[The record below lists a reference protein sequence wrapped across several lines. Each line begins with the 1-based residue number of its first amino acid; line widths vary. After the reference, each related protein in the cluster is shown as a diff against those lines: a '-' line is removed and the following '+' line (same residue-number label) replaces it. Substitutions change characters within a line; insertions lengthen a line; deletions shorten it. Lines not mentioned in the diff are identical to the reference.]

1 MVDNASVN
9 NIVVATDEIAGVH
22 YQKVKIV
29 VGEADNTAYVNDA
42 NPFPV
47 EVVSGGGS
55 AVTEYAEG
63 ATDASITGPAIMW
76 EDTSDT
82 LRPVS
87 AAKPLPVGDAGG
99 SLTVDGTVT
108 VNALPAGTNNIG
120 DVDVLSV
127 VPGTAATNAGK
138 AVDSAAGATDTGVA
152 VLAVRDDTLGAL
164 TPVDGDYTHLRVNNQ
179 GALHVTGISG
189 GGGDATAANQT
200 TIIGHLDGVEGLL
213 TTIDVDTGGILTS
226 VQTLDNAIAG
236 SEMQVDVV
244 AALPAG
250 TNNIGDVDIL
260 SVVPGTGATNAGKA
274 VDSVA
279 GATDTGTAV
288 LAVRDDALTTL
299 TPADGDY
306 APLRVSSTG
315 ALHVTGGGGGTEYNE
330 GDVDATI
337 TGSALLW
344 EDTSDTLR
352 PVSAAKPLP
361 VSDTTTLVDDAAFTP
376 GTSRVAMMGATFD
389 NVTPDS
395 VDEGDGGAVRMSA
408 NRNLHATLRDAAGNE
423 RGLNIDASGAALVAQ
438 SGNWTMGTVTP
449 GTGQTALGKASDNAA
464 TTTDVGIAALAVRQD
479 TPGTITP
486 ADGDY
491 AALRLD
497 SQGALRVNA
506 GTGPAQYTEDN
517 AHANNDAGDF
527 VLAVR
532 KDVPA
537 ATATADGDY
546 TALTSDADGRQWVN
560 NSGASNAQRISKA
573 FNATTTQTGTD
584 VWSPASGKKIAVE
597 SVVIGTYGTTA
608 ARVILWFGDNADTTY
623 TAGTDQ
629 VLLAASFAPSSTAKP
644 GLVFTP
650 MQPVVC
656 NTANRE
662 LHITTDAGI
671 SLDVTVHGYEF

>member
-1 MVDNASVN
+1 VVDNASVN